1 MKKIRFTTIVV
12 LLLTGFLFSG
22 CSQQVEK
29 KNTPLKVAITKLKSN
44 KYKQTYRDWLH
55 RYNATIQ
62 WVNLYPLTVDS
73 ALKVLKTCDGLLSTG
88 GGDIYPGL
96 YGKLDQA
103 DKCGPSD
110 RHRDSIELAAIHQAV
125 NMKMPVIG
133 ICRGLQIINVAMGG
147 SLYTD
152 LPTDIGT
159 KVIHRQKDWRHCF
172 HEVYLRKNSFLY
184 HISRADSGSVAS
196 NHHQG
201 IDRLGNGLK
210 VGAHSA
216 DSLAE
221 AIEWTD
227 TTGKGFLM
235 AVQWHPERMDTL
247 APLSKTFAEKFI
259 SEMKMYATKKQPK
272 K

>member
-1 MKKIRFTTIVV
+1 MKKFKFTSVV
-12 LLLTGFLFSG
+12 LLLLAGFLFSG
-22 CSQQVEK
+22 CTQHVQQ
-29 KNTPLKVAITKLKSN
+29 KNVPLKVAISKIKPN

-55 RYNATIQ
+55 RYDSTIQ
-62 WVNLYPLTVDS
+62 WVNLYPMTVDS
-73 ALKVLKTCDGLLSTG
+73 AMKVLKTCDGLLCTG

-96 YGKLDQA
+96 YGKLDQM
-103 DKCGPSD
+103 DKCGPPD
-110 RHRDSIELAAIHQAV
+110 RHRDSLELAVIHEAI

-133 ICRGLQIINVAMGG
+133 ICRGIQIINVALGG
-147 SLYTD
+147 TLYTD

-172 HEVYLRKNSFLY
+172 HEVYVNKHSELFA
-184 HISRADSGSVAS
+184 ISRVDSEMVTS

-201 IDRLGNGLK
+201 IDKLGKGLQ
-210 VGAHSA
+210 VDARSA

-221 AIEWTD
+221 AIQWAD

-247 APLSKTFAEKFI
+247 APLSKAFAEKFI
-259 SEMKMYATKKQPK
+259 AEMRLYRKAHAKKQ
-272 K
+272 